1 MVARMLGP
9 RAGAMV
15 VDCAAAP
22 GGKSTHLAEMVGE
35 VGRVIAVDI
44 NGNGLKNARS
54 LARRLRHPNIEFVC
68 ADLSAAAPLRSASV
82 EYALLDAPCTG
93 LGTLREHP
101 EIRWRVKPDDP
112 ARMGA
117 IQLRMLENAGS
128 LVRSCGA
135 IVYSVCSLAPAEGE
149 GVIDEFLS
157 RHPEFGIDARPPN
170 YDELKDLLDARGF
183 MKTRPDVG
191 GLDGFFAARL
201 IRAGN

>member
-1 MVARMLGP
+1 MLGP

-22 GGKSTHLAEMVGE
+22 GGKSTHLAEMVGD
-35 VGRVIAVDI
+35 VGRVIAVDM
-44 NGNGLKNARS
+44 NQGGLRNARG

-68 ADLSAAAPLRSASV
+68 ADLSAAAPIRPASL
-82 EYALLDAPCTG
+82 EYVLLDAPCTG

-112 ARMGA
+112 ARMAA
-117 IQLRMLENAGS
+117 IQLRMLDNAAA
-128 LVRSCGA
+128 LVRPGGA

-149 GVIDEFLS
+149 GVIDEFLKA
-157 RHPEFGIDARPPN
+157 HGEFEIDARPPN

-191 GLDGFFAARL
+191 GLDGFFAAPL
-201 IRAGN
+201 IRAGR